1 MSETIKSKTDPTT
14 MAWTEKAKKIFSKL
28 LPWIISGGLVLYVVL
43 TEDMAA
49 VLEALGKGDL
59 ILFLG
64 VVIPFLITLLLLET
78 VFLFYGFRWFADV
91 GKLLDLF
98 RARAATYLL
107 TIISVFVGLGG
118 LVLYGKRRYGI
129 SYSMGTTIVLNELLH
144 ELASQCTLAMM
155 VGLALPLLVVPAA
168 ALKQVN
174 GVTIVGMIGVGVYIV
189 IILVTMVFRHFL
201 KGYGTIAIFDPFS
214 DISIQQ
220 YAIFLTIKLIQ
231 NILYGFF
238 LAGLLYAFGIKPPL
252 IVCIAFMQIIHLTR
266 AIPVSAFG
274 IGVDQVAIPFLF
286 RAWEPAGSS
295 GLLLACSL
303 VFTFTLIFGRALLGV
318 PFLKGVFDD
327 LVKNPEGRE
336 RN

>member
-1 MSETIKSKTDPTT
+1 MTENTNSRADTLTKTGPE
-14 MAWTEKAKKIFSKL
+14 MAKVFFSKL
-28 LPWIISGGLVLYVVL
+28 LPWIISGGLVFYVVL
-43 TEDMAA
+43 TEDMMA
-49 VLEALGKGDL
+49 VADALSKGNV

-64 VVIPFLITLLLLET
+64 VMVPFLIFLLLLET
-78 VFLFYGFRWFADV
+78 VFLFYGFRWFA
-91 GKLLDLF
+91 GAGELRDLF

-107 TIISVFVGLGG
+107 TIISLFIGLGG
-118 LVLYGKRRYGI
+118 LIIYGKRRYGI

-144 ELASQCTLAMM
+144 ELASQCGLAMM

-168 ALKQVN
+168 ALNQIN
-174 GVTIVGMIGVGVYIV
+174 GVMTVGMIGVGIYAV
-189 IILVTMVFRHFL
+189 IILVTMVYRHIL
-201 KGYGTIAIFDPFS
+201 TEYGTIAIFNPFS

-220 YAIFLTIKLIQ
+220 YAVFLVIKLLQ

-252 IVCIAFMQIIHLTR
+252 IVCVAFMQIIHLTR

-274 IGVDQVAIPFLF
+274 IGVDQIAITFLF
-286 RAWEPAGSS
+286 SAWEPAGSS

-327 LVKNPEGRE
+327 LIESPEDE
-336 RN
+336 